1 MKIFKSEFVHSY
13 KTYSFGYSEYALFEE
28 GDNLSTIYKKGFLPY
43 TGSKDIKRTLYM
55 ARSAR
60 INLSS
65 FEPNSENRRIA
76 KKFDGSLVREKVPL
90 EDFNYSDEEF
100 INFCLNYFSKRHGSH
115 IMPKERLM
123 TILQSGFPLFVIT
136 YTHKETGAIVGYALE
151 IDDGE
156 MSHYWYSF
164 YDLSYAYES
173 LGLWIMLDSIREA
186 QTDGRT
192 HYYIGTVYGD
202 KALYKTNFDSL
213 EFWNG
218 NEWSTDVKSL
228 RTISRNDEHHIVDN
242 IDRFKEEQELF

>member
-13 KTYSFGYSEYALFEE
+13 KTYSFGYSEYALFEH
-28 GDNLSTIYKKGFLPY
+28 GDNLSEIYEKGFLPY

-60 INLSS
+60 IDLQS
-65 FEPNSENRRIA
+65 FELNSENRRIA
-76 KKFDGSLVREKVPL
+76 KKFDGKLVREKTPL
-90 EDFNYSDEEF
+90 ENFDYSDE
-100 INFCLNYFSKRHGSH
+100 NFVSFCIDYFAKRHGNH
-115 IMPKERLM
+115 VMPKERFM
-123 TILQSGFPLFVIT
+123 TILNAEFPLSVIT
-136 YTHKETGAIVGYALE
+136 YTDKETGAVVGYALE
-151 IDDGE
+151 IGDENIG
-156 MSHYWYSF
+156 HYWYSF
-164 YDLSYAYES
+164 YDLKYAYES

-186 QTDGRT
+186 KNENKKY
-192 HYYIGTVYGD
+192 YYIGTVYGD

-228 RTISRNDEHHIVDN
+228 RTTSRNDEHHIVDN